1 MDEWLPGD
9 EAANGTEVDS
19 AATAV
24 GEPIDKAAVETGTL
38 ALP

>member
-19 AATAV
+19 AAV

-38 ALP
+38 ALPP